1 MAKKLYTMGLIWKN
15 LNLIDAHHWIS
26 NASILQVVLDE
37 IMFLLGRND
46 VKFLPKIMI

>member
-15 LNLIDAHHWIS
+15 PNFIDAYHCIS
-26 NASILQVVLDE
+26 NDGILQMVLDE
-37 IMFLLGRND
+37 IIILLGRNV

>member
-1 MAKKLYTMGLIWKN
+1 MGLIWKN
-15 LNLIDAHHWIS
+15 PNFIDGHHWIS

-37 IMFLLGRND
+37 IIIILGRNV